1 MDHEKSETGPNK
13 AAEPMSTTGTPPAD
27 AGDRASGAPGS
38 PWAFGIKMKVAIGIT
53 LAALLSSCQSPH
65 LETPLENLAPSIVY
79 PEASVYR
86 LLAAPRELEGIQ
98 IRTYGFVTF
107 GGNGET
113 GFLFASRDDAR
124 ERAPTNWIEL
134 TFSSAIAHKP
144 WFRRFVTE

>member
-1 MDHEKSETGPNK
+1 
-13 AAEPMSTTGTPPAD
+13 
-27 AGDRASGAPGS
+27 
-38 PWAFGIKMKVAIGIT
+38 MKVAIGIT
-53 LAALLSSCQSPH
+53 LVALLSSCQSPH

-144 WFRRFVTE
+144 WFRRFVTEKRLCRGWIVGTFHNRQYEHSAPDSRLRLEDVTEFDVQSDEKE